1 MTSGLINYH
10 EFIEN
15 MDKIFTQKDTDKH
28 PMHTVYQINRETTL
42 PARRQYQVN
51 IYIILKTLTEDEEKE
66 LDEVI

>member
-1 MTSGLINYH
+1 
-10 EFIEN
+10 
-15 MDKIFTQKDTDKH
+15 MDKIFTQKDIDKH